1 VLRSRQSIEINSIN
15 TALSPQGIP
24 GVEPNLAEPDLF
36 EQNVRSEYNK
46 TEDTQNYEVGRTV
59 TEEKK
64 AIGDIKRL
72 TVAVVVNDKQA
83 VVEEN
88 GKRRISL
95 VPRSDERAKKNRK
108 YSCNGSWI

>member
-1 VLRSRQSIEINSIN
+1 
-15 TALSPQGIP
+15 
-24 GVEPNLAEPDLF
+24 LF

-72 TVAVVVNDKQA
+72 TVAVVVMINRQLLKKMER
-83 VVEEN
+83 EEFHLFQ
-88 GKRRISL
+88 GVTTS
-95 VPRSDERAKKNRK
+95 
-108 YSCNGSWI
+108 

>member
-1 VLRSRQSIEINSIN
+1 
-15 TALSPQGIP
+15 LSLIWQ
-24 GVEPNLAEPDLF
+24 NQNLF

-95 VPRSDERAKKNRK
+95 VPRSDDELKRIENIVAMAVGYNEQRGDKIEVDK
-108 YSCNGSWI
+108 YTF